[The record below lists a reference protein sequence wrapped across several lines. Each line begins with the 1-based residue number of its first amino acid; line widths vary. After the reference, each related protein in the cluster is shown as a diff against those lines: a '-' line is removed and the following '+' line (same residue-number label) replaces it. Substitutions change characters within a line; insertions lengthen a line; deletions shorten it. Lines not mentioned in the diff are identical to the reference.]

1 MILRCNS
8 IYTQIV
14 IACSNT
20 SGRRK
25 KRIQK
30 EAKKKKKNENWKPLF
45 VLCKSEN
52 WKSLFILCNNRQFRS
67 YPVPSLQFVLAIY
80 LYSSD
85 LYGSI
90 WCCIS
95 TRMLSF
101 AVSVSLNKNEQN
113 KGNSSLFTL
122 CSFRFCN
129 SIYTRSA

>member
-8 IYTQIV
+8 IYTQIG
-14 IACSNT
+14 IACSNP
-20 SGRRK
+20 SVRQK
-25 KRIQK
+25 KRIRK
-30 EAKKKKKNENWKPLF
+30 EAKKKNENWKPLF
-45 VLCKSEN
+45 VLCNSEN
-52 WKSLFILCNNRQFRS
+52 WKSLFILCNNRRFRS
-67 YPVPSLQFVLAIY
+67 YPILSLQFILAIC

-101 AVSVSLNKNEQN
+101 TVSVSLNKNEQN

-122 CSFRFCN
+122 CSFHFCN